1 MDIFYIGFKITVR
14 AWKLS
19 VCCLQ
24 QKYGPTK
31 AKRPFFLA
39 KELLSIEKKLPI
51 CLLARDKI
59 NVEVVINCSQF
70 PVILLRGGIAMLI
83 QFQVT
88 RQSFQEKFLSDMRLS
103 LGNLGG
109 NTASDE

>member
-1 MDIFYIGFKITVR
+1 M
-14 AWKLS
+14 
-19 VCCLQ
+19 
-24 QKYGPTK
+24 
-31 AKRPFFLA
+31 
-39 KELLSIEKKLPI
+39 
-51 CLLARDKI
+51 LARDKI

-70 PVILLRGGIAMLI
+70 PVMLLRGGIAMHI